1 MARLRRQHRRAQTA
15 SKRDRNRRNS
25 FFEIRQQVSTLS
37 LPDMIRDTACSIFRS
52 AQNED
57 LLQGRSLEGF
67 AAASV
72 YAACRIASVS
82 RTKAEILAASKATA
96 AELDAA
102 FDAINREL
110 DIPIG
115 PPLPIEYVPRY
126 ATELELD
133 AQAESYA
140 RRLAI
145 ECQESGLS
153 NGRNPAGIAAACLY
167 TAGLEYGYAI
177 TQQDAATVA
186 DVSPVTVR
194 KTYKRLDNVES
205 AVDRSR

>member
-1 MARLRRQHRRAQTA
+1 M
-15 SKRDRNRRNS
+15 
-25 FFEIRQQVSTLS
+25 V
-37 LPDMIRDTACSIFRS
+37 RDTACSIFRS
-52 AQNED
+52 SQNED

-115 PPLPIEYVPRY
+115 PPLPIEYIPRY

-167 TAGLEYGYAI
+167 TAGLEHGYAT

-194 KTYKRLDNVES
+194 KTYKRLNDVDS
-205 AVDRSR
+205 AADRSR